1 LRLSVLQ
8 FLHASN
14 IGDSGFLVV
23 RNGKVYTKSE
33 PMVYGFNFPHQI
45 EKGVD
50 PLKLVQVQMI
60 TEFLLSVL
68 APCE

>member
-1 LRLSVLQ
+1 LQ

-23 RNGKVYTKSE
+23 RNGEIYTKSE

-45 EKGVD
+45 EKGID
-50 PLKLVQVQMI
+50 PLKLVQVRMI
-60 TEFLLSVL
+60 TKFLLL
-68 APCE
+68 FFAACDK

>member
-1 LRLSVLQ
+1 
-8 FLHASN
+8 
-14 IGDSGFLVV
+14 
-23 RNGKVYTKSE
+23 
-33 PMVYGFNFPHQI
+33 MVYGFNFPHQI

-68 APCE
+68 APCEQLKINT